1 MPLTGR
7 FIRFVISRPDPDSSV
22 AQGVFAIAYQLRDS
36 SDIGPAD
43 RETLLRNLKWFEDNL
58 QTPSRFNRTKSKGF
72 YRRRARGI
80 AWFRDTA
87 TEHLARMHLI
97 KCVLERHGHC
107 VVMVSESR
115 VGYVTYE
122 DAFQVVAEPFA
133 DTQTG

>member
-7 FIRFVISRPDPDSSV
+7 FIRFVISRPDPDSGV

-72 YRRRARGI
+72 YRRQARGI

-97 KCVLERHGHC
+97 KCV
-107 VVMVSESR
+107 
-115 VGYVTYE
+115 
-122 DAFQVVAEPFA
+122 
-133 DTQTG
+133 TGTPRSFRGDGI